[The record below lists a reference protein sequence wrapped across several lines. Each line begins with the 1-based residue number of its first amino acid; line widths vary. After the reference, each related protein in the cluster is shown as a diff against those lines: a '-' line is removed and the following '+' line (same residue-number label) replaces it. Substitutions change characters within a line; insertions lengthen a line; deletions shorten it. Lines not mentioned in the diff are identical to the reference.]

1 MPKETLMSDGK
12 DKRKME
18 LDKEN
23 IKKIMLI
30 LTGAFLIFWGIN
42 HVDTIVKILGK
53 GISVISPFLLGFC
66 FAFMVNVLMRRL
78 ELLWDK
84 IGSIGKTKRLK
95 AAGGRK
101 TTRNT
106 KAAGNTKAA
115 RNARTDKNAKAAGNT
130 NTAESPKKT
139 GGGFKRP
146 VCLVLSL
153 ALIFGVIFI
162 IFFMI
167 IPEIQRNVLTIG
179 GMIPQYFEQVKEWW
193 NGITGLMADYNIVL
207 PEIDLKEGEIGKILT
222 DFVSKSG
229 KLFLNTTMGLTVS
242 IFSAVVDVILGLVFA
257 IYVLLQKEKLAMQ
270 AKKLLYAVLPEK
282 KVESFLAL
290 CSLTNKTFTNFVTGQ
305 LTEAVI
311 IGVLCFV
318 GMLILQMP
326 YAPMI
331 SVLVG
336 FTALIPMFG
345 AFIGTAVGAFFIL
358 VDNPWKAVGFVV
370 FIIILQQL
378 EGNLIYP
385 KVVGKSVGL
394 PGIWVLV
401 AVTIGGSLSG
411 VIGMLFSVPISSV
424 LYCIVRETVNRRL
437 VKRGITVKEE

>member
-1 MPKETLMSDGK
+1 MSKGTLMSDGK

-18 LDKEN
+18 LNKEN

-106 KAAGNTKAA
+106 KAA
-115 RNARTDKNAKAAGNT
+115 RNT

-326 YAPMI
+326 YAPVI

>member
-1 MPKETLMSDGK
+1 M
-12 DKRKME
+12 
-18 LDKEN
+18 
-23 IKKIMLI
+23 
-30 LTGAFLIFWGIN
+30 
-42 HVDTIVKILGK
+42 
-53 GISVISPFLLGFC
+53 
-66 FAFMVNVLMRRL
+66 
-78 ELLWDK
+78 
-84 IGSIGKTKRLK
+84 
-95 AAGGRK
+95 
-101 TTRNT
+101 
-106 KAAGNTKAA
+106 
-115 RNARTDKNAKAAGNT
+115 
-130 NTAESPKKT
+130 
-139 GGGFKRP
+139 
-146 VCLVLSL
+146 LSL

>member
-1 MPKETLMSDGK
+1 MSKGTLMSDGK

-84 IGSIGKTKRLK
+84 IGSIGTTKHLQ

-101 TTRNT
+101 TMRNT
-106 KAAGNTKAA
+106 KAAGN
-115 RNARTDKNAKAAGNT
+115 AKA
-130 NTAESPKKT
+130 AESPKKT